1 MVEDVDMKYKIY
13 GSLEFTAKMGANS
26 LKAG

>member
-1 MVEDVDMKYKIY
+1 MKWKIY